1 MTKRSGKNNHPAILK
16 LENFLPYKLSV
27 VSNNISR
34 IIAETYKNKFA
45 LSVTEWRIMAVLG
58 ELPGSSAD
66 EVSLRTQV
74 EKSLISRALQK
85 LLKRELVAR
94 QVDETDRRRQNLTLT
109 DAGKDIYNEIV
120 PVSYEYESELV
131 ECFSD
136 EEREQ
141 LDVLLNKLNAHAK
154 EVEKGKKGF

>member
-1 MTKRSGKNNHPAILK
+1 MAKRSVNNNHPAILQ
-16 LENFLPYKLSV
+16 LEHFLPYKLSA

-34 IIAETYKNKFA
+34 IIADTYKNKFA
-45 LSVTEWRIMAVLG
+45 LSITEWRIMAVLG

-74 EKSLISRALQK
+74 EKSLISRSLQK

-94 QVDETDRRRQNLTLT
+94 KVDASDRRRQNLTLS

-120 PVSYEYESELV
+120 PVSYEYESVLV

-141 LDVLLNKLNAHAK
+141 LDLLLNKLNTHARK
-154 EVEKGKKGF
+154 VEQSRAK

>member
-1 MTKRSGKNNHPAILK
+1 MTKRSGKKNQPAILK
-16 LENFLPYKLSV
+16 LEHFLPYKLSA

-45 LSVTEWRIMAVLG
+45 LSITEWRIMAVLG

-94 QVDETDRRRQNLTLT
+94 QVDATDRRRQNLTLT

-120 PVSYEYESELV
+120 PVSYEYESALV

-141 LDVLLNKLNAHAK
+141 LNLLLNKLNAHAR
-154 EVEKGKKGF
+154 EVEKSRS

>member
-1 MTKRSGKNNHPAILK
+1 MTKSSSVSNRPAILK
-16 LENFLPYKLSV
+16 LERFLPYKLST
-27 VSNNISR
+27 VSNSISR

-45 LSVTEWRIMAVLG
+45 LSITEWRIMAVLG

-66 EVSLRTQV
+66 EVSARTQV

-85 LLKRELVAR
+85 LLTRELVSR

-120 PVSYEYESELV
+120 PVSYEYESLLL
-131 ECFSD
+131 ECLSD

-141 LDVLLNKLNAHAK
+141 LVVLLNKLSAHAA
-154 EVEKGKKGF
+154 EVEKQVK